1 MRRDRRRARRWGR
14 WSETLCVWHL
24 RLRGWSI
31 LARGYTVGRGS
42 GAGEID
48 IIARRGPLLA
58 FIEVKARAD
67 WGQAAESLGESQRRR
82 ITRAAEA
89 FLAAHPALAT
99 ASIRFDAMLVAPG
112 RWPVHLIDAWRGG
125 F

>member
-1 MRRDRRRARRWGR
+1 MTYDRQRAQRRGR

-31 LARGYTVGRGS
+31 LERGFSVGRGS
-42 GAGEID
+42 GAGEVD
-48 IIARRGPLLA
+48 IIARRGALLI

-67 WGQAAESLGESQRRR
+67 WGQAAEAVGDRQRRR

-89 FLAAHPALAT
+89 YLAVHPDLAN
-99 ASIRFDAMLVAPG
+99 ASIRFDAMLVTPG
-112 RWPVHLIDAWRGG
+112 RWPVHLIDAWRAGH
-125 F
+125 